1 LVLVEDDATPY
12 TGVDDGGTAEKV
24 LLLTTDVQLIQQ
36 QALMQLQEKSL
47 LSWGTCTF
55 VKRLHWQQNGAIAVI
70 IINNVAEDG
79 PVNGGGEEY
88 EEITIPQYHYH

>member
-1 LVLVEDDATPY
+1 LA
-12 TGVDDGGTAEKV
+12 
-24 LLLTTDVQLIQQ
+24 
-36 QALMQLQEKSL
+36 
-47 LSWGTCTF
+47 
-55 VKRLHWQQNGAIAVI
+55 QQNGAIAVI